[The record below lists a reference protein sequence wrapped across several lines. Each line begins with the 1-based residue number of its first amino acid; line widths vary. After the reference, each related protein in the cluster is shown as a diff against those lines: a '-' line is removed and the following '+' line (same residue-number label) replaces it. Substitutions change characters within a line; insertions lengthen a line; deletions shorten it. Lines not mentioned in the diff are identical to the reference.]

1 MPPSTRQPAAWL
13 ASLLKSTKRAFPRQ
27 VEMSELESEAHL
39 EAWTEIARHVGRERF
54 ETAIKRCI
62 SELTWFP
69 KREEIEARIPTL
81 DRLEGRASD
90 DCKDCDG
97 TGWTRVYAGMSIG
110 WSANAYGEGKRKRS
124 EVTAKQPA
132 VVRCHC
138 WRKVA
143 C

>member
-1 MPPSTRQPAAWL
+1 MFNQAKA
-13 ASLLKSTKRAFPRQ
+13 AFPRGD
-27 VEMSELESEAHL
+27 EMGKLESQAHL
-39 EAWTEIARHVGRERF
+39 ESWAEIARRVGQERF
-54 ETAIKRCI
+54 GIAIRRCI
-62 SELTWFP
+62 AELTWFP